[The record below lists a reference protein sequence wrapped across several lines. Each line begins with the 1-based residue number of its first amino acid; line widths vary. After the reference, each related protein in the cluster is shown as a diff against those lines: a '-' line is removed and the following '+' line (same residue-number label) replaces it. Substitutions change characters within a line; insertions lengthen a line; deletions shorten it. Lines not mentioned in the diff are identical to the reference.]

1 MAERPRGIE
10 TPEDDDSVEAQP
22 HGREPRP
29 PDPVERIEDEEAEE
43 DEDDA
48 DGIGARPNT
57 P

>member
-1 MAERPRGIE
+1 MPNRPRGIE
-10 TPEDDDSVEAQP
+10 TPEDEGSVEAQSP
-22 HGREPRP
+22 EREPRQ

-48 DGIGARPNT
+48 DGLGARPNT

>member
-1 MAERPRGIE
+1 MEIS
-10 TPEDDDSVEAQP
+10 EDQPSVEAVPPTRTP
-22 HGREPRP
+22 HK
-29 PDPVERIEDEEAEE
+29 PDPVETIEDEEAEA

>member
-1 MAERPRGIE
+1 MVKKPRGIE
-10 TPEDDDSVEAQP
+10 TPEDQPSVEAQNP
-22 HGREPRP
+22 GRAPRK
-29 PDPVERIEDEEAEE
+29 PDPVEIIEDEEAEA